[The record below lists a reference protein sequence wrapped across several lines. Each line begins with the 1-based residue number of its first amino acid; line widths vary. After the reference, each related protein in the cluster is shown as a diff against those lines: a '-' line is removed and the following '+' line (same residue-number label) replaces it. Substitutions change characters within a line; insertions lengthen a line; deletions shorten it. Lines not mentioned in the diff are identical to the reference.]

1 MHQVN
6 DSLQLDEASQIIGLI
21 GDIAT
26 QNLSHMPSQNEDLLG
41 SSVQCPKTMS
51 FYEPA
56 DDVEGQHVKV
66 HHFDGD
72 KVNKTLA

>member
-1 MHQVN
+1 
-6 DSLQLDEASQIIGLI
+6 
-21 GDIAT
+21 
-26 QNLSHMPSQNEDLLG
+26 
-41 SSVQCPKTMS
+41 MS

-72 KVNKTLA
+72 KVNKHLAQMKTVEVPDDGS